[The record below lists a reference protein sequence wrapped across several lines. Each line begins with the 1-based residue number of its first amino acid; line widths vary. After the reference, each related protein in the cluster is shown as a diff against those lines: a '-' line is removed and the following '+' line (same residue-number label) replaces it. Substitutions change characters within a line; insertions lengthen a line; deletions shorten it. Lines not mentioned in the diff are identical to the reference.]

1 MDIRSISILVS
12 RLSRP
17 MVQRKNETK
26 TKWQRHKYQILPS
39 SSSFFSFFFLS
50 TRCFRRDKKLSRRIF
65 HGAGRGWEAVAIIV
79 ITITPVINDSED
91 SSFDCYALYLII
103 PWRGERGL
111 SRMTAKSGVRR
122 RHPSI
127 LLAALLNVFQVF
139 SCAQQSC
146 PTIGGLPAALCPDN

>member
-1 MDIRSISILVS
+1 MDIRSISILMS
-12 RLSRP
+12 RWCSERTR
-17 MVQRKNETK
+17 QRRKDGVINT
-26 TKWQRHKYQILPS
+26 T
-39 SSSFFSFFFLS
+39 FFLLLLFSFLS
-50 TRCFRRDKKLSRRIF
+50 TRCFRRDKKLSSRIF